1 MQRRA
6 AAAYTALFLVVA
18 VVAGGI
24 LVTAE
29 TPEITVDDPDYELE
43 EGDQFE
49 HEGNTYT
56 LNETADGE
64 ATFEV
69 FEPEHEYSETWANGT
84 AIEYEEGMYLVSL
97 DPPTVILGEIV
108 DMDEEVDDEDAD
120 DEEAEADDEEAEA
133 DDEEAEADDEEAEAD
148 DEDAEADEAD
158 DAEADDEEAEDE
170 ADDAEA
176 DDEEAEEAD
185 DEEADDEE
193 ADEADEEN
201 GALEEGDTVDEDEVE
216 IGEEL
221 TFEEGDTVEY
231 QGNETTISEVT
242 DDEATVTWI
251 DERTS
256 TESVDSGEDLELD
269 DDEVLR
275 VHVEGDRVLLTSDI
289 EGYDEQVDA
298 AAAYEDRIEGVTWV
312 IVLSLITVMMMISLA
327 YLPVR
332 G

>member
-6 AAAYTALFLVVA
+6 AAAYTALFLVIA

-29 TPEITVDDPDYELE
+29 TPEITVDDPDYELQ
-43 EGDQFE
+43 EGDDFE
-49 HEGNTYT
+49 HDGNTYT

-69 FEPEHEYSETWANGT
+69 FEPEHEYSDTWANGT
-84 AIEYEEGMYLVSL
+84 MIEFEEAMYLVSL
-97 DPPTVILGEIV
+97 DPPTVTLGEITEIDGEEV
-108 DMDEEVDDEDAD
+108 DPEEMDEE
-120 DEEAEADDEEAEA
+120 EADDEEAEA
-133 DDEEAEADDEEAEAD
+133 DDEEADDAEADDAEAEDEDEADDEDTEAD
-148 DEDAEADEAD
+148 DEDAEAEDEEAEEEAD
-158 DAEADDEEAEDE
+158 DAEAEDEDDE
-170 ADDAEA
+170 DA
-176 DDEEAEEAD
+176 EAD

-193 ADEADEEN
+193 APA
-201 GALEEGDTVDEDEVE
+201 EGDTVDEDEVE

-221 TFEEGDTVEY
+221 TFEEGDTLEY

-256 TESVDSGEDLELD
+256 TESVDSGEDLELN

-298 AAAYEDRIEGVTWV
+298 AAAYDDRIEGVTWV